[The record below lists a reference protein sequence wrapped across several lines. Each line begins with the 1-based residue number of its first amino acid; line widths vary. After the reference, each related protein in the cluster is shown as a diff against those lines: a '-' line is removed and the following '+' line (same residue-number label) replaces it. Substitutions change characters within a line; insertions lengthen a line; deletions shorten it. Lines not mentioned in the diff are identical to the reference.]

1 MRDIRRTIE
10 AVWRMDGPRLIATLA
25 RLVRDVGLAEEL
37 AQDAFVLAL
46 EQWPEHGI
54 PDNPA
59 AWLTAT
65 AKHKAID
72 AIRRERARDAKYAQ
86 LAAESD
92 PAAARA
98 ESPEAVVDAPI
109 GDDVLA
115 LIFVACHPVLPLE
128 SRVALTLRLL
138 GGLSTEEIA
147 RAFLVPP
154 ATVGQRIS
162 RAKRTLA
169 EAQVPFAVPDT
180 DELPARLTGVL
191 EVVYLIFNE
200 GYSATS
206 GDTWVRR
213 DLAEEAM
220 RLGRRLAG
228 LVPREAEAHGLV
240 ALMELQASRFPA
252 RLDASGSM
260 VLLQDQNRLAVG
272 PVADPARTGCPG
284 TGDRPPPAARAVRAT
299 GRDRR
304 RAIRGLATG
313 RAPTGRASWPSTTR
327 WPSSS
332 VAGRRAEPG
341 RRGVDGRR
349 SGGRSGGAR
358 RRTR

>member
-1 MRDIRRTIE
+1 MRDIRRTID

-98 ESPEAVVDAPI
+98 GSPEAVVDAPI

-154 ATVGQRIS
+154 ATIGQRIS

-169 EAQVPFAVPDT
+169 EAQ
-180 DELPARLTGVL
+180 
-191 EVVYLIFNE
+191 
-200 GYSATS
+200 
-206 GDTWVRR
+206 
-213 DLAEEAM
+213 
-220 RLGRRLAG
+220 
-228 LVPREAEAHGLV
+228 
-240 ALMELQASRFPA
+240 
-252 RLDASGSM
+252 
-260 VLLQDQNRLAVG
+260 G
-272 PVADPARTGCPG
+272 PV
-284 TGDRPPPAARAVRAT
+284 
-299 GRDRR
+299 
-304 RAIRGLATG
+304 RG
-313 RAPTGRASWPSTTR
+313 
-327 WPSSS
+327 
-332 VAGRRAEPG
+332 AGHR
-341 RRGVDGRR
+341 
-349 SGGRSGGAR
+349 
-358 RRTR
+358 

>member
-1 MRDIRRTIE
+1 
-10 AVWRMDGPRLIATLA
+10 
-25 RLVRDVGLAEEL
+25 
-37 AQDAFVLAL
+37 VLAL

-65 AKHKAID
+65 AKHRAID

-98 ESPEAVVDAPI
+98 DSPDAVVDAPI

-115 LIFVACHPVLPLE
+115 LIFVSCHPALPLK

-147 RAFLVPP
+147 GVHAAAGHDRSADLP
-154 ATVGQRIS
+154 G
-162 RAKRTLA
+162 AKRTLS

-206 GDTWVRR
+206 GDSWIRR

-220 RLGRRLAG
+220 RLGPTSGRAG
-228 LVPREAEAHGLV
+228 AARGRGPRAGGSDGTAGRSVPGP
-240 ALMELQASRFPA
+240 SRCGRIDGAAAGPEPPP
-252 RLDASGSM
+252 
-260 VLLQDQNRLAVG
+260 VG
-272 PVADPARTGCPG
+272 PTADPARTGGPG
-284 TGDRPPPAARAVRAT
+284 TGDRPPPAARSVRAP

-304 RAIRGLATG
+304 
-313 RAPTGRASWPSTTR
+313 TR
-327 WPSSS
+327 
-332 VAGRRAEPG
+332 
-341 RRGVDGRR
+341 
-349 SGGRSGGAR
+349 
-358 RRTR
+358 